1 MSTATPAPMAARPRE
16 VTVSGMLT
24 VFGSAVALAMLV
36 SAMGELDSAAM
47 QEALTQ
53 LVAGAPA
60 ELDLTLAEARTL
72 VTYAIMVSAVLSGA
86 ALVLGFFVLR
96 RDRQSR
102 IALTV
107 LGCLLLALSLAGGPI
122 GWIVTGYVAVALGL
136 LWTRP
141 ARAWFANPM
150 AWDGGGTPGTAP
162 PQQPNQQNPSEGG
175 SSPPPGWRPPPSGW
189 RPPPPPK
196 R

>member
-1 MSTATPAPMAARPRE
+1 MSTATPAPMATRPRE

-47 QEALTQ
+47 QEALAQ
-53 LVAGAPA
+53 MVAGAPA
-60 ELDLTLAEARTL
+60 ELDLSLAEARTL

-107 LGCLLLALSLAGGPI
+107 LGGLLLALSLAGGPI

-150 AWDGGGTPGTAP
+150 AGDGGGTPGTAP
-162 PQQPNQQNPSEGG
+162 PRQPNLQNPSDDG